1 MYACVYD
8 RSTRVVYGLQL
19 MLVHMQWIIEKKSP
33 RDKTEITKKKEIE
46 LTTELPSKHYCQLEQ
61 TSRDLKSK
69 V

>member
-8 RSTRVVYGLQL
+8 RSTRVVYGLNACAHA
-19 MLVHMQWIIEKKSP
+19 MNYKKKSP

-46 LTTELPSKHYCQLEQ
+46 LTTKLPSKHYCQLEQ
-61 TSRDLKSK
+61 TSRDLNSK